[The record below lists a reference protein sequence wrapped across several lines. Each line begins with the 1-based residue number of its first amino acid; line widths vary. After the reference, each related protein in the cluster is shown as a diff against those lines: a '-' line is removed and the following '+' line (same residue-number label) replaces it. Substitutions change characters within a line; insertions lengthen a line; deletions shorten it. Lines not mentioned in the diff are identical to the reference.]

1 MNVCNMSYSRN
12 VIMMLLKYM
21 PIVRADI
28 VSDYKGIVRISY
40 LVFRDMKYIKMREY
54 IYNQNLHYID
64 L

>member
-1 MNVCNMSYSRN
+1 MSYSRN
-12 VIMMLLKYM
+12 VIIMVLKCL
-21 PIVRADI
+21 PIVRVCS

-54 IYNQNLHYID
+54 ISYQNLHYID